1 MKKKLVFLTLIIS
14 LVSGI
19 CACARQENNAPEEL
33 QDLSYIEREDYMAV
47 VWDERVYVPFCAVDN
62 SLREKQIGIVNGD
75 ENDRIY
81 EAAGLS
87 PEEWIISYYESGMM
101 DGSMLMKE
109 ENVKEIPN
117 GLKSEYAW
125 NQENLEDVE
134 NSEEVITAPSREEV
148 LAMRERA
155 LDGMSDE
162 AVERLKENIKIANQT
177 MEKAYMYD
185 NLFKRLSDTD
195 DLYWNYIDQKGDI
208 QIGDSVT
215 TYNRFDADNFI
226 ALMEEMKISL
236 ANEMLKAD
244 FDNLI
249 DNMKQAKEMH
259 DVEYIKQIYYIL
271 HDMDY
276 FLLRYGPEDVGKYT
290 KDTSTVSAY
299 YGSLKVYQ

>member
-1 MKKKLVFLTLIIS
+1 MKKKPVVLTLMILMALGIYAC
-14 LVSGI
+14 SG
-19 CACARQENNAPEEL
+19 RGNHDSEEL
-33 QDLSYIEREDYMAV
+33 QDLSYEEREDYMAV

-75 ENDRIY
+75 ENDKIY
-81 EAAGLS
+81 EASGLP

-109 ENVKEIPN
+109 EKVKEIPN

-125 NQENLEDVE
+125 NQENVE
-134 NSEEVITAPSREEV
+134 AAEGGGEFITAPSKEEV
-148 LAMRERA
+148 LSMRESVLA
-155 LDGMSDE
+155 GMSDE

-185 NLFKRLSDTD
+185 NLFKRLSDAD

-215 TYNRFDADNFI
+215 AYNRFDADNFI
-226 ALMEEMKISL
+226 VLMEEMKNGL
-236 ANEMLKAD
+236 ENELLKAD
-244 FDNLI
+244 FDSLI
-249 DNMKQAKEMH
+249 DNMAQAKETH
-259 DVEYIKQIYYIL
+259 DVEYVKKIYYIL

-290 KDTSTVSAY
+290 KDTSTVSTY
-299 YGSLKVYQ
+299 YDSLEVYK

>member
-1 MKKKLVFLTLIIS
+1 MPQRHPFYAAIL
-14 LVSGI
+14 
-19 CACARQENNAPEEL
+19 NNAPEEL

-87 PEEWIISYYESGMM
+87 PE
-101 DGSMLMKE
+101 D
-109 ENVKEIPN
+109 PN

-148 LAMRERA
+148 LTLRERV
-155 LDGMSDE
+155 LDGMFDE

-185 NLFKRLSDTD
+185 NLCL
-195 DLYWNYIDQKGDI
+195 
-208 QIGDSVT
+208 
-215 TYNRFDADNFI
+215 
-226 ALMEEMKISL
+226 ALKL
-236 ANEMLKAD
+236 
-244 FDNLI
+244 
-249 DNMKQAKEMH
+249 
-259 DVEYIKQIYYIL
+259 
-271 HDMDY
+271 
-276 FLLRYGPEDVGKYT
+276 
-290 KDTSTVSAY
+290 
-299 YGSLKVYQ
+299 

>member
-14 LVSGI
+14 LLSGI
-19 CACARQENNAPEEL
+19 CACADQESNSPEVL
-33 QDLSYIEREDYMAV
+33 QDLSYAEREDYVAV

-75 ENDRIY
+75 ENDKVY
-81 EAAGLS
+81 EAAGLPS
-87 PEEWIISYYESGMM
+87 EEWIIACYVSGMM

-117 GLKSEYAW
+117 GLKSEYTW
-125 NQENLEDVE
+125 NQENFEDVE

-148 LAMRERA
+148 LAMRARV

-185 NLFKRLSDTD
+185 NLFKRLSDAD

-226 ALMEEMKISL
+226 ALMEEMKISME
-236 ANEMLKAD
+236 NEMLKAD

-249 DNMKQAKEMH
+249 DNMEQAKETH

-290 KDTSTVSAY
+290 KDTSTVSTY
-299 YGSLKVYQ
+299 YGSLKVYK